1 MRLTG
6 EPHEFAEWIDLRM
19 GKEASD
25 ALRRR
30 SKLIVKLTNQD
41 KADILDDYK
50 AQLKTMQPG
59 DDLETPAV
67 LLLKIREAGF

>member
-6 EPHEFAEWIDLRM
+6 EPHEFAEWIDLRI

-30 SKLIVKLTNQD
+30 ANLIVKFTNQD
-41 KADILDDYK
+41 KADILADYK
-50 AQLKTMQPG
+50 AQLETMQPG
-59 DDLETPAV
+59 DEIETPAV
-67 LLLKIREAGF
+67 LLLKIREAGL